1 MVKAPGT
8 VVDLL
13 VLTNS
18 ENNPLTEF
26 AQGHGIAVLDESRF
40 SNEAAGLARHSG
52 AWLISVNS
60 TVIIPSK
67 ILKLFEG
74 RSLNF
79 HPGLLPEY
87 AGLHA
92 HQWAIRNGGREFG
105 VTVHRME
112 RRIDAG
118 TIVGE

>member
-26 AQGHGIAVLDESRF
+26 ARGHGIGVLDESRF

-52 AWLISVNS
+52 TWLIRVNS
-60 TVIIPSK
+60 TGIIPPK
-67 ILKLFEG
+67 NLKLFEG

-79 HPGLLPEY
+79 HPGLLPQY
-87 AGLHA
+87 AGLPP
-92 HQWAIRNGGREFG
+92 HQSAIPNR
-105 VTVHRME
+105 
-112 RRIDAG
+112 
-118 TIVGE
+118 